1 MTIAPLVRR
10 PPIAQHRF
18 IKVTD
23 REVQFRTKDLKEKRE
38 VITHYSVKAF
48 VAVLAEHRPDRYRH
62 AVRYFG
68 LLAPVSRR
76 RTSATLFALLG
87 QKRRPRPQRLSWQN
101 SLRKYFGVDPL
112 VDSNGQSMHWVGRR
126 NPAAP

>member
-1 MTIAPLVRR
+1 VTIAPLARR

-68 LLAPVSRR
+68 LLAPVSADVCDFVCTVGAKEASPATTVELAEFTAKVFRGRSPRR
-76 RTSATLFALLG
+76 
-87 QKRRPRPQRLSWQN
+87 
-101 SLRKYFGVDPL
+101 
-112 VDSNGQSMHWVGRR
+112 
-126 NPAAP
+126 